1 MRCTERTMLV
11 VTAWLLL
18 GLAGCATAPSPSPSP
33 SPSPPASTPAAA
45 RVAEPAVSA
54 AVQREFADALRAMK
68 LEHYPEAER
77 ALLGLARAHPELS
90 GPYANLGIVYFRLG
104 KLPEATEALKRA
116 IDINP
121 GRAAY
126 YNQLGVVYRQNGQ
139 FDQAREAYGM
149 ALRVDP
155 NYAFAHLNLGI
166 LYDLYLRDF
175 SKALQ
180 HYERYQALASAADA
194 QVAKWIIDLKQ
205 RSQAAEKTAKG
216 SNE

>member
-1 MRCTERTMLV
+1 MRSAERTIIVAL
-11 VTAWLLL
+11 WLLL
-18 GLAGCATAPSPSPSP
+18 GATGCATAPSPSM
-33 SPSPPASTPAAA
+33 PASTPA
-45 RVAEPAVSA
+45 VAPVPEAPVSA

-77 ALLGLARAHPELS
+77 ALLGLTRAHPELS

-104 KLPEATEALKRA
+104 KLPEAMETLKRA

-126 YNQLGVVYRQNGQ
+126 YNQLGVVYRQSGQ
-139 FDQAREAYGM
+139 FEQARAAYGK
-149 ALRVDP
+149 ALQLDP
-155 NYAFAHLNLGI
+155 NYAAAHLNLGI
-166 LYDLYLRDF
+166 LYDLYLQDLG
-175 SKALQ
+175 KALQ
-180 HYERYQALASAADA
+180 YYERYQALTSPADA

>member
-1 MRCTERTMLV
+1 MRCAERTILG

-18 GLAGCATAPSPSPSP
+18 GLAGCATAPSPSM
-33 SPSPPASTPAAA
+33 PAGTPAVA
-45 RVAEPAVSA
+45 RVSEPAVSP
-54 AVQREFADALRAMK
+54 AVQREFADALGAMK

-77 ALLGLARAHPELS
+77 ALLGLTRAHPELS
-90 GPYANLGIVYFRLG
+90 GPYANLGVVYFRQG
-104 KLPEATEALKRA
+104 KLSEATEALKRA

-126 YNQLGVVYRQNGQ
+126 YNQLGVVYRQSGQ
-139 FDQAREAYGM
+139 FVQAREAYSQ

-155 NYAFAHLNLGI
+155 NYRRAHLNLGI
-166 LYDLYLRDF
+166 LYDLYLQDLG
-175 SKALQ
+175 KALQ
-180 HYERYQALASAADA
+180 HYERYQALASPADA

-216 SNE
+216 NIE

>member
-1 MRCTERTMLV
+1 MRCAERTILV
-11 VTAWLLL
+11 MTAWLLL
-18 GLAGCATAPSPSPSP
+18 GLAGCATAPSPTAGM
-33 SPSPPASTPAAA
+33 PAVA
-45 RVAEPAVSA
+45 RVPEPAVSA

-77 ALLGLARAHPELS
+77 ALLGLTRAHPELS
-90 GPYANLGIVYFRLG
+90 GPYANLGVVYFRLG

-121 GRAAY
+121 ERAAY
-126 YNQLGVVYRQNGQ
+126 YNQLGVVYRQSGQ
-139 FDQAREAYGM
+139 FELARAAYRQ

-155 NYAFAHLNLGI
+155 DYRRAHLNLGI
-166 LYDLYLRDF
+166 LYDLYLQDLG
-175 SKALQ
+175 KALQ
-180 HYERYQALASAADA
+180 HYERYQALASPADA

-216 SNE
+216 GSE